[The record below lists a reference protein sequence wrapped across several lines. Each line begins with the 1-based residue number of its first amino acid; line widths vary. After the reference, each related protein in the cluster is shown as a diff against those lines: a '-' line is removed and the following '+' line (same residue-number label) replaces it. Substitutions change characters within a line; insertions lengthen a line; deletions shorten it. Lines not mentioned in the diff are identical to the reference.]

1 VPIGIAANPNPASRS
16 GTLTVAG
23 QTVTVNQDAA
33 PAPCT
38 FSLSDTALSIKKG
51 ADDKTIHVTAS
62 ASSCAWTASSDA
74 PWMTITSGASGTGNG
89 DVHVHID
96 ANPDPSPRSGTLTIG
111 GQTVSVTQDA
121 GP

>member
-1 VPIGIAANPNPASRS
+1 VPIDIAANPDQTARS

-33 PAPCT
+33 PPPCT

-51 ADDKTIHVTAS
+51 GSDPTIHVTAS
-62 ASSCAWTASSDA
+62 GSSCAWTAASDV

-89 DVHVHID
+89 DVHVHVD

-111 GQTVSVTQDA
+111 GQTVSVTQDP
-121 GP
+121 G